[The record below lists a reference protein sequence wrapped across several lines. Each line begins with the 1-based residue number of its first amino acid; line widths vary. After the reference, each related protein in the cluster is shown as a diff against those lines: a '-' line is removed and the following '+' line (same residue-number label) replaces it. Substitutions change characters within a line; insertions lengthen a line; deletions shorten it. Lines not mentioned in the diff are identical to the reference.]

1 MNPLPLLSREL
12 IVASRRPI
20 TQRLKLGFGG
30 GSMLVAVWSLLVST
44 GDAGPTVFMALTGIA
59 VVLAMFTGIFVA
71 SDTISRER
79 REGTL
84 GFLFLTDLHAHDV
97 VLGKLAAAG
106 LVPAMALLSMFP
118 ALALCQLVGGV
129 PAELFWK
136 TMLALVVTLLYSLS
150 ATIYVSSMCED
161 HRKAYSGSTVLL
173 LLASPMWMYFGAPTF
188 GVGKFALTTGIF
200 VLLIALF
207 LYSAS
212 ARLTKTWRDSAQ
224 YEPKKNRAF
233 ERRLSGGLL
242 EKFPVAWMMLR
253 RQRFNA
259 VVRYGSYGIALGA
272 ALMCVPIA
280 STPAGARRILWVL
293 LGIHVA
299 LQFIIIARTAYSF
312 YSDRQNGALELLLG
326 SSLENEEIFQG
337 FNRFLFRKSA
347 PTVMLMTVIDGIY
360 AFAIWENGASKW
372 AALPLGLAGGLW
384 ITLGGLGWLGVY
396 RSLMMKHPSLAMLA
410 TFARLSFVPLIMSLL
425 FLQVRQTDQVKV
437 AEFYVIASAFIA
449 MFFAAD
455 AKAALAKHGRTLLLR
470 PYTEK
475 APHIENEWS
484 FIDWEEAKEPE
495 LARETV
501 PA

>member
-20 TQRLKLGFGG
+20 TLRLKLGFGG
-30 GSMLVAVWSLLVST
+30 GSMIVAVWALLVSK
-44 GDAGPTVFMALTGIA
+44 GDAGTAVFLALSGIA
-59 VVLAMFTGIFVA
+59 SVAAMFTGIFVA

-84 GFLFLTDLHAHDV
+84 GFLFLTDLHARDV

-106 LVPAMALLSMFP
+106 LVPAMALLAMVP
-118 ALALCQLVGGV
+118 ALALCQLIGGV
-129 PAELFWK
+129 PAWFFWK
-136 TMLALVVTLLYSLS
+136 TVLALVLTLFYSLS

-161 HRKAYSGSTVLL
+161 HRKAYSGSTILL
-173 LLASPMWMYFGAPTF
+173 LVANPLWMYFGALTF
-188 GVGKFALTTGIF
+188 GAGKFALTLGIF

-207 LYSAS
+207 LFSAS
-212 ARLTKTWRDSAQ
+212 ARLAKTWRDSAN

-259 VVRYGSYGIALGA
+259 SVRYGGYAIAIAL
-272 ALMCVPIA
+272 ALACVPMA
-280 STPAGARRILWVL
+280 STPAGATRVLWVL

-299 LQFIIIARTAYSF
+299 LQFILIARTAYSF

-326 SSLENEEIFQG
+326 SSLGNEEIFQG

-347 PTVMLMTVIDGIY
+347 PTIALMTSIDLIY
-360 AFAIWENGASKW
+360 AFTIWENGASKW

-437 AEFYVIASAFIA
+437 AEFYVIASAFLAI
-449 MFFAAD
+449 FFAAD

-484 FIDWEEAKEPE
+484 FIDWEEGKEPE
-495 LARETV
+495 TA